1 MREIV
6 QLVKS
11 TDRIFLQPK
20 DSSIADDRLVKDLEK
35 INPAY
40 DDENDAISL
49 PENAL
54 VLYMLGII
62 CEQVLHFWLELANTH
77 IFLSDNDR
85 IFRKN
90 RFWFQSCSG
99 GSQAAAGCVMI
110 VVIGS
115 VFNMIMSEALL
126 AD

>member
-20 DSSIADDRLVKDLEK
+20 DSSIADDRLVKDLK
-35 INPAY
+35 KVNPAY

-54 VLYMLGII
+54 VLYMLNII
-62 CEQVLHFWLELANTH
+62 YERLG
-77 IFLSDNDR
+77 
-85 IFRKN
+85 
-90 RFWFQSCSG
+90 RF
-99 GSQAAAGCVMI
+99 
-110 VVIGS
+110 
-115 VFNMIMSEALL
+115 
-126 AD
+126 